1 VVVFLARLIGETLRL
16 DYLISAHCAGQ
27 RQQSKPAALA
37 AGVNDMTDVT
47 KEQVLDKLR
56 GVRGPDMDGNIVDM
70 GLVSD
75 VFISDSK
82 VYFSITVP
90 AERARELDPLRA
102 AAERVVKDMPG
113 VKGAMVALTADKKG
127 ASSSAPVQRPA
138 AAPSHAGHSHV
149 GHSHAGHSHAP
160 AAPAQ
165 RTPTAAAKAG
175 IPGVG
180 AIIAVASGKGGVG
193 KSTTSV
199 NLALALK
206 ANGLRVGILDADI
219 YGPSMPRLLK
229 ISGRPQ
235 QIEGRMIRPM
245 ENYGIK
251 VMSMGF
257 LVDEE
262 VAMIWRGPMIQS
274 ALLQMLREV
283 AWGDLDVLVV
293 DMPPG
298 TGDAQLTMAQQVPL
312 AGAVIV
318 STPQDLAL
326 IDARKGLA
334 MFRKVEVPVLGIVEN
349 MSYFIAPDTGARY
362 DIFGH
367 GGARKE
373 AERIGVPFLGEVP
386 LTMGIRET
394 SDAGTPVVASEPDS
408 EIARVYRDIARNV
421 WAQVG
426 AHQGDNARTMP
437 KIVFE

>member
-1 VVVFLARLIGETLRL
+1 
-16 DYLISAHCAGQ
+16 
-27 RQQSKPAALA
+27 
-37 AGVNDMTDVT
+37 MTDVS
-47 KEQVLDKLR
+47 KEQVLERLR
-56 GVRGPDMDGNIVDM
+56 NVRGPDMDGNIVDL

-75 VFISDSK
+75 VFISDGK
-82 VYFSITVP
+82 AYFSITVP
-90 AERARELDPLRA
+90 AERARELDPMRA
-102 AAERVVKDMPG
+102 AAERVVKEIPG
-113 VKGAMVALTADKKG
+113 IKAAMVALTADKRA
-127 ASSSAPVQRPA
+127 ASGPA
-138 AAPSHAGHSHV
+138 AARAPAPPPPGR
-149 GHSHAGHSHAP
+149 GQTDHSHAGHSHAGHAH
-160 AAPAQ
+160 AAPGKPQ
-165 RTPTAAAKAG
+165 QNAKSG

-206 ANGLRVGILDADI
+206 ANGLSVGILDADI

-235 QIEGRMIRPM
+235 QIEGRVIKPM

-274 ALLQMLREV
+274 ALMQMLREV
-283 AWGDLDVLVV
+283 AWGELDVLVV

-326 IDARKGLA
+326 IDARKGLN
-334 MFRKVEVPVLGIVEN
+334 MFNKVEVPVLGIVEN
-349 MSYFIAPDTGARY
+349 MSYFIAPDTGNRY

-367 GGARKE
+367 GGARRE

-386 LTMGIRET
+386 LTMDIRET
-394 SDAGTPVVASEPDS
+394 SDAGTPVVVSNPE
-408 EIARVYRDIARNV
+408 
-421 WAQVG
+421 G
-426 AHQGDNARTMP
+426 AAARTYRAIATRVWQELEAVRGKGNRQAP
-437 KIVFE
+437 AIVFE

>member
-1 VVVFLARLIGETLRL
+1 MA
-16 DYLISAHCAGQ
+16 
-27 RQQSKPAALA
+27 
-37 AGVNDMTDVT
+37 DVT
-47 KEQVLDKLR
+47 KELVLEKLKT
-56 GVRGPDMDGNIVDM
+56 VRGPEMDGNIVDM

-90 AERARELDPLRA
+90 AERAKELDPLRA
-102 AAERVVKDMPG
+102 AAERVVKDIPG
-113 VKGAMVALTADKKG
+113 VKGAMVALTADKK
-127 ASSSAPVQRPA
+127 ASASAAPVRRPPQPA
-138 AAPSHAGHSHV
+138 ADPHAGHN
-149 GHSHAGHSHAP
+149 HAGHSHAP
-160 AAPAQ
+160 AAGQ
-165 RTPTAAAKAG
+165 RPPQAKPG

-235 QIEGRMIRPM
+235 QLEGRLIKPM
-245 ENYGIK
+245 ENYGLK

-349 MSYFIAPDTGARY
+349 MSYFIAPDTGNRY

-394 SDAGTPVVASEPDS
+394 SDAGTPVVQSEPDGEVAKIYR
-408 EIARVYRDIARNV
+408 EIARRVWDQVSAR
-421 WAQVG
+421 QSEG
-426 AHQGDNARTMP
+426 ARGMP
-437 KIVFE
+437 NIVFE

>member
-1 VVVFLARLIGETLRL
+1 
-16 DYLISAHCAGQ
+16 
-27 RQQSKPAALA
+27 
-37 AGVNDMTDVT
+37 MTDVT

-138 AAPSHAGHSHV
+138 AAPSHAGHSHA

-394 SDAGTPVVASEPDS
+394 SDAGTPVVASDPDS

-421 WAQVG
+421 WEQVG